1 MIITV
6 IKQKYACVERALKNS
21 TASVLENADQ
31 NNTNSMIKY
40 LMKCRKIGDKVGEN
54 SRNPRYKICM
64 YQANASDTN
73 NTQ

>member
-1 MIITV
+1 M
-6 IKQKYACVERALKNS
+6 KLFGSMCRE
-21 TASVLENADQ
+21 SVKEFYSLDTENADQ
-31 NNTNSMIKY
+31 NNTKSMTKY
-40 LMKCRKIGDKVGEN
+40 LMKCREVGDKVGEN